1 MGSGRRYRPG
11 YRFSFVLISVLF
23 DVWYAHGHFD
33 RGTDCVMSLL
43 HLLSVG
49 FTEYHSRQGLE
60 HVETIVELSF
70 FLVTKSHSIPWID
83 TCFGSTLRYHHL
95 FGTNNETRAHCPLLF
110 LVQCPPR
117 VRLLFCFL
125 CCWRM
130 NMQGTPQ
137 GCSEAFARPHMLKS
151 RLIVHCNVCLRVGL
165 KSLH

>member
-49 FTEYHSRQGLE
+49 FTGYHSRQGLE

-70 FLVTKSHSIPWID
+70 FW
-83 TCFGSTLRYHHL
+83 LR
-95 FGTNNETRAHCPLLF
+95 RATLF
-110 LVQCPPR
+110 LGSIHVLDPR
-117 VRLLFCFL
+117 YDTTIYLERIMKPGD
-125 CCWRM
+125 R
-130 NMQGTPQ
+130 
-137 GCSEAFARPHMLKS
+137 KS
-151 RLIVHCNVCLRVGL
+151 VV
-165 KSLH
+165 